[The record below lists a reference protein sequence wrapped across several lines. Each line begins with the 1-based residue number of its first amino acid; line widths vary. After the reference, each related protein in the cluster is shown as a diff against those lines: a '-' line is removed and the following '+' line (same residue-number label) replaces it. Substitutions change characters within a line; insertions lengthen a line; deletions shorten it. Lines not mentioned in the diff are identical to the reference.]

1 MALDSQ
7 FIDPVLVED
16 KVLATDSKIFYAIT
30 SGGIESYY
38 QFPSNSGSST
48 SSINYNL
55 SLTDTAFFD
64 RHLMHY
70 ATLQFTITL
79 GSVPVG
85 VSCFNYGSTDALQ
98 SHSTL

>member
-16 KVLATDSKIFYAIT
+16 KILS

-38 QFPSNSGSST
+38 QFASNSGSST

-70 ATLQFTITL
+70 CTLAFTITL

-85 VSCFNYGSTDALQ
+85 VSCFNYGSTDA
-98 SHSTL
+98 